1 MTDEHHARICKSL
14 EEVVNNPKSAMLS
27 DLQYE
32 ELNYF
37 CAEARKKADEG
48 NYDEARRLLKFAR
61 DFLEEESGIA
71 GFE

>member
-14 EEVVNNPKSAMLS
+14 EEIVKNPKSSMLS
-27 DLQYE
+27 DLHYQ
-32 ELNYF
+32 ELNSF

-48 NYDEARRLLKFAR
+48 DYDEARRLLKFAR
-61 DFLEEESGIA
+61 DFLEEESGNA